1 MLLQKFFHPIVC
13 ATREG
18 RVSEQPKMIMR
29 QLLHIIILTNNFR
42 LLLINVFFFTPFFSF
57 FAGRMSKPHPH
68 CGQNVWR
75 SPPIMRNPRLQAKV
89 SPLRIQGRTNSS
101 TQWGQKKE
109 PKISKMCRLCS
120 QKIRESPF
128 LLTFVIKKRS
138 YLKLHLNFLTAS
150 LFKRSEQNREQK
162 IWSVDCFVL
171 FWHCNWFGHELVSV
185 LLLDCYFG
193 FMTVCIMYFCIRLV
207 KFVSCSNF

>member
-13 ATREG
+13 AAREG

-101 TQWGQKKE
+101 TQWGQKK
-109 PKISKMCRLCS
+109 S
-120 QKIRESPF
+120 QKFQKCADYVVKKLGKVLFYWP
-128 LLTFVIKKRS
+128 LLLKKG
-138 YLKLHLNFLTAS
+138 L
-150 LFKRSEQNREQK
+150 
-162 IWSVDCFVL
+162 IWS
-171 FWHCNWFGHELVSV
+171 
-185 LLLDCYFG
+185 Y
-193 FMTVCIMYFCIRLV
+193 I
-207 KFVSCSNF
+207 